1 MNSKTFGFP
10 TIGYFAGKT
19 YLKSL
24 FQRFDLENSLC
35 KKSKT
40 VDFAK
45 RSNLICLLKKNMGK
59 NQNSLNS
66 RPAIEFQDFA
76 ETKKRQRK
84 HKQEKNLEWKHKK
97 EISEKLNRIKKEN

>member
-10 TIGYFAGKT
+10 TIRYFAGKT

-45 RSNLICLLKKNMGK
+45 RSNLICLLKKKHGK
-59 NQNSLNS
+59 KSKFLKFKAGHWIS
-66 RPAIEFQDFA
+66 GFCGD
-76 ETKKRQRK
+76 KKRQRK

>member
-45 RSNLICLLKKNMGK
+45 RSNFNLFIKKKTMGK
-59 NQNSLNS
+59 SQNSLNS

-76 ETKKRQRK
+76 ETKKRQIK
-84 HKQEKNLEWKHKK
+84 HKQEKNLE
-97 EISEKLNRIKKEN
+97 